1 MDGRKFVAS
10 YSGGKDCMLAIHRAM
25 ASGLKPVAFIIMHN
39 EARQR
44 SWFHGITEV
53 GIEQVS
59 QAVGVPIWLIKT
71 EGPAYTENFER
82 ALIKAREAGAEVCV
96 FGDIDVQAHH
106 DWCTARRAA
115 TGLEALFPFGV
126 RAAKVLCTSL
136 LTPALKPASRSL
148 TLSGWTGAL
157 VPNPNPGAG
166 RPNRGRGGRY
176 LRRERRVSHLCLRR
190 ADVSPPGQS
199 ALWFTSHRKKPPYP
213 SGECLGAN
221 RFLKAAGSMA
231 LFFMLYLSS

>member
-106 DWCTARRAA
+106 DWCTARCAA
-115 TGLEALFPFGV
+115 TGLEALFPLWGE
-126 RAAKVLCTSL
+126 
-136 LTPALKPASRSL
+136 SRKSVVYEL
-148 TLSGWTGAL
+148 ID
-157 VPNPNPGAG
+157 AG
-166 RPNRGRGGRY
+166 FKARITVID
-176 LRRERRVSHLCLRR
+176 LERM
-190 ADVSPPGQS
+190 DG
-199 ALWFTSHRKKPPYP
+199 
-213 SGECLGAN
+213 
-221 RFLKAAGSMA
+221 RFLGQTLTRELADQIEAEGADICGENGEYHTFVYDGPMFLHPVNLPFGSPVTEKNRLILPVNA
-231 LFFMLYLSS
+231 